1 MTRICA
7 FLTILCLATA
17 IAAGAQQA
25 PPPGREPERAV
36 KGLLV
41 ATASTG
47 FWARFAQ
54 PVREGQQVSI
64 FAHSGNEEVGT
75 ARVAWA
81 SSVEPFEALIA
92 DVKPGS
98 SVHARTVGTT
108 PYMRLTGDKLG
119 WYSQTDLPITVG

>member
-7 FLTILCLATA
+7 FLTILCLATV

-41 ATASTG
+41 ATAANG
-47 FWARFAQ
+47 FWAKFAQ

-64 FAHSGNEEVGT
+64 FGHSGNEEVGT
-75 ARVAWA
+75 ARIAWA
-81 SSVEPFEALIA
+81 SVAEPFEAYIN

-98 SVHARTVGTT
+98 SVHSRTIGTT
-108 PYMRLTGDKLG
+108 PYMRLSGD
-119 WYSQTDLPITVG
+119 